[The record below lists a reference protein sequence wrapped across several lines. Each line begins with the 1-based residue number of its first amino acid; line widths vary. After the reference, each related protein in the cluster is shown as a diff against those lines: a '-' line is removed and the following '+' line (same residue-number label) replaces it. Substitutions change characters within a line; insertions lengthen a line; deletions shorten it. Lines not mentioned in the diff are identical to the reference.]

1 MKHPLLNLVKGI
13 SLVQESERGVSEGR
27 IRGIK
32 VSEYVYAPIASS
44 IYPCAH
50 LSANFTETTAPQLR
64 RNSLGL
70 PELIFHGIT
79 HIAPATNVVFT
90 FPIIAAKAGAAM
102 PISFL
107 LTTIVCLFIA
117 NTVAEFSR
125 YMPSSGGYYSFA
137 TRGLGSRAGFIATW
151 SYLIYD
157 ILGPA
162 ASTGFLGYLLS
173 DTLYSGLGVHIPWWV
188 IAVAAFVVIW
198 FFTYYGVQLSLHTT
212 ALLGGAEMLI
222 MLALAITFLIHPG
235 PCSSYVAPLQPAL
248 VPHHYQGILAGMVFS
263 VLALSGFEAPAP
275 LAQEA
280 RRPGKF
286 VAASVMLSLLAI
298 GVFYVFA
305 SYASAIGWGTG
316 NMDAFG
322 SDANPYYA
330 LGHKLWGAAWWLVIL
345 AITNSAIGAGLAC
358 TNAASRVMY
367 TMGQTGT
374 LPAAFGRIHPV
385 HRTPTFAIAFLQV
398 CGLIPVLIVG
408 LLLKPGVIFDFLGTI
423 ATLAAIVL
431 YSMANVALTAYVQRE
446 RPLQF
451 SIWRHGVVPWTGTLA
466 LVPVFFV
473 TVYPVPAWP
482 TSITPYCFVLLLVA
496 GVGYMYWLSAR
507 DADALGRGAT
517 MLVGHPSDQAGDV
530 DWDAQAPVGP

>member
-1 MKHPLLNLVKGI
+1 M
-13 SLVQESERGVSEGR
+13 
-27 IRGIK
+27 
-32 VSEYVYAPIASS
+32 
-44 IYPCAH
+44 
-50 LSANFTETTAPQLR
+50 
-64 RNSLGL
+64 
-70 PELIFHGIT
+70 
-79 HIAPATNVVFT
+79 VFT
-90 FPIIAAKAGAAM
+90 FPIIAGKAGPAM

-107 LTTIVCLFIA
+107 LTTIICLFIA

-137 TRGLGSRAGFIATW
+137 TRGLGSRLGFIATW

-162 ASTGFLGYLLS
+162 ASSGFLGFLLS
-173 DTLYSGLGVHIPWWV
+173 DTLQSSFGIRVPWWI
-188 IAVAAFVVIW
+188 IALGAFLLIW

-235 PCSSYVAPLQPAL
+235 PHSSYSAPLSPAFS
-248 VPHHYQGILAGMVFS
+248 PHHYQGILAGMVFS

-275 LAQEA
+275 LAQES

-286 VAASVMLSLLAI
+286 VAWAVMLSLLAI

-316 NMDAFG
+316 DMAAFASG
-322 SDANPYYA
+322 ANPYYA

-374 LPAAFGRIHPV
+374 LPVAFGRIHPV
-385 HRTPTFAIAFLQV
+385 HRTPTFAIGFLQT
-398 CGLIPVLIVG
+398 CGLIPVLLVG
-408 LLLKPGVIFDFLGTI
+408 FLLEPGHIFDFLGTI

-431 YSMANVALTAYVQRE
+431 YAMANIALTAYMRRE
-446 RPLQF
+446 HPQQF
-451 SIWRHGVVPWTGTLA
+451 SFLRHAMVPWIGTLA

-473 TVYPVPAWP
+473 TVYPIPGWP
-482 TSITPYCFVLLLVA
+482 TNITPYSFVLLLVA
-496 GVGYMYWLSAR
+496 GVGYMYWLCSR
-507 DADALGRGAT
+507 DPEALGRGAT
-517 MLVGHPSDQAGDV
+517 KLVGSPIDAAGDV
-530 DWDAQAPVGP
+530 DWDGARE

>member
-1 MKHPLLNLVKGI
+1 
-13 SLVQESERGVSEGR
+13 
-27 IRGIK
+27 
-32 VSEYVYAPIASS
+32 
-44 IYPCAH
+44 
-50 LSANFTETTAPQLR
+50 LSAHPSPTTSVPHLR

-70 PELIFHGIT
+70 PELVFHGIT

-90 FPIIAAKAGAAM
+90 FPIIAGKAGPAM

-137 TRGLGSRAGFIATW
+137 TRGLGSRVGFIATW

-162 ASTGFLGYLLS
+162 ASSGFLGFLLS
-173 DTLYSGLGVHIPWWV
+173 DTLESGIGIGVPWWI
-188 IAVAAFVVIW
+188 IALGAFSLIW

-222 MLALAITFLIHPG
+222 MLALAVTFLIHPG
-235 PCSSYVAPLQPAL
+235 PHSSYTAPLRPAFS
-248 VPHHYQGILAGMVFS
+248 PHQYQGILAGMVFS

-275 LAQEA
+275 LAQES

-286 VAASVMLSLLAI
+286 VALAVMLSLVAI

-316 NMDAFG
+316 DMAAFASG
-322 SDANPYYA
+322 ANPYYA
-330 LGHKLWGAAWWLVIL
+330 LGHKLWGAAWWLVVL
-345 AITNSAIGAGLAC
+345 AISNSAIGAGLAC
-358 TNAASRVMY
+358 TNAASRVLY

-385 HRTPTFAIAFLQV
+385 HRTPTYAIAFLQV

-408 LLLKPGVIFDFLGTI
+408 FLLRPGVIFDFVGTI

-431 YSMANVALTAYVQRE
+431 YALANLALTTYMRRE
-446 RPLQF
+446 RPQQF
-451 SIWRHGVVPWTGTLA
+451 RIWRHGVVPWIGTLA
-466 LVPVFFV
+466 LVPVFIV
-473 TVYPVPAWP
+473 TVYPMPAWP
-482 TSITPYCFVLLLVA
+482 TNIAPYCFVVLLIL
-496 GVGYMYWLSAR
+496 GFGYMQWLQAR
-507 DADALGRGAT
+507 SPESLRRGAT
-517 MLVGHPSDQAGDV
+517 MLVGSPIDEAGDV
-530 DWDAQAPVGP
+530 DWGRE

>member
-1 MKHPLLNLVKGI
+1 
-13 SLVQESERGVSEGR
+13 
-27 IRGIK
+27 
-32 VSEYVYAPIASS
+32 
-44 IYPCAH
+44 
-50 LSANFTETTAPQLR
+50 
-64 RNSLGL
+64 
-70 PELIFHGIT
+70 
-79 HIAPATNVVFT
+79 
-90 FPIIAAKAGAAM
+90 M

-137 TRGLGSRAGFIATW
+137 TRGLGSRVGFIATW

-162 ASTGFLGYLLS
+162 ASSGFLGFLLS
-173 DTLYSGLGVHIPWWV
+173 DTLESGIGIGVPWWI
-188 IAVAAFVVIW
+188 IAMGAFSLIW

-222 MLALAITFLIHPG
+222 MLALAVTFLIHPG
-235 PCSSYVAPLQPAL
+235 PHSSYTAPLRPAFS
-248 VPHHYQGILAGMVFS
+248 PHQYQGILAGMVFS

-275 LAQEA
+275 LAQES

-286 VAASVMLSLLAI
+286 VALAVMLSLLAI

-316 NMDAFG
+316 DMAAFASG
-322 SDANPYYA
+322 ANPYYA
-330 LGHKLWGAAWWLVIL
+330 LGHKLWGAAWWLVVL
-345 AITNSAIGAGLAC
+345 AISNSAIGAGLAC
-358 TNAASRVMY
+358 TNAASRVLY

-385 HRTPTFAIAFLQV
+385 HRTPTYAIAFLQV

-408 LLLKPGVIFDFLGTI
+408 FLLRPGVIFDFVGTI

-431 YSMANVALTAYVQRE
+431 YALANLALTTYMRRE
-446 RPLQF
+446 RPQQF
-451 SIWRHGVVPWTGTLA
+451 RIWRHGVVPWIGTLA
-466 LVPVFFV
+466 LVPVFIV
-473 TVYPVPAWP
+473 TVYPMPAWP
-482 TSITPYCFVLLLVA
+482 TNIAPYCFVVLLIL
-496 GVGYMYWLSAR
+496 GFGYMQWLQAR
-507 DADALGRGAT
+507 SPESLRRGAT
-517 MLVGHPSDQAGDV
+517 MLVGSPIDEAGDV
-530 DWDAQAPVGP
+530 DWGRE

>member
-1 MKHPLLNLVKGI
+1 M
-13 SLVQESERGVSEGR
+13 
-27 IRGIK
+27 
-32 VSEYVYAPIASS
+32 
-44 IYPCAH
+44 YPFAH
-50 LSANFTETTAPQLR
+50 LSRNTSDTTTPQLR

-70 PELIFHGIT
+70 PELVFHGIT

-125 YMPSSGGYYSFA
+125 YMPSSGGYYSFS
-137 TRGLGSRAGFIATW
+137 TRGLGDRWGFIATW

-162 ASTGFLGYLLS
+162 ASSGFLGYLLS
-173 DTLYSGLGVHIPWWV
+173 DTLHSAFGVTVPWWL
-188 IAVAAFVVIW
+188 IAVATFVVIW

-235 PCSSYVAPLQPAL
+235 PGSGYSTPLRPALQPR
-248 VPHHYQGILAGMVFS
+248 HYHGILAGMVFS
-263 VLALSGFEAPAP
+263 ILALSGFEAPAP

-280 RRPGKF
+280 RRPGKS
-286 VAASVMLSLLAI
+286 VAAAVTLSLLAI

-316 NMDAFG
+316 NMDAFA
-322 SDANPYYA
+322 SDSNPYYA
-330 LGHKLWGAAWWLVIL
+330 LGQKLWGAAWWLVVL
-345 AITNSAIGAGLAC
+345 AITNSAVGAGLAC

-374 LPAAFGRIHPV
+374 LPAAFGSVHPA

-398 CGLIPVLIVG
+398 CGLVPVLLVG
-408 LLLKPGVIFDFLGTI
+408 WLFGASHIFDFLGTI

-431 YSMANVALTAYVQRE
+431 YAMANIALTAYVRRE
-446 RPLQF
+446 LPQHF
-451 SIWRHGVVPWTGTLA
+451 SICRHGIVPWVGTLA
-466 LVPVFFV
+466 LIPVFFV

-482 TSITPYCFVLLLVA
+482 TRIAPYCFVLLLVA
-496 GVGYMYWLSAR
+496 GVAYMYWLSAR
-507 DADALGRGAT
+507 DAEALGRGAT
-517 MLVGHPSDQAGDV
+517 MLVGSRIDAAGDV
-530 DWDAQAPVGP
+530 EWGNPRSD